1 MSFYLKILIYTI
13 KKFFIKIK
21 NLLFLLIFNFKK
33 NNLKKRKIKKIEIP
47 LILVSQ
53 IQRSGGTLMTQ
64 LFDNHKQIISY
75 PHELRVFN
83 PAWNFSSKSN
93 FYTYK
98 MEPFASMARSN
109 KYIKNASIKNQET
122 HHLKFNLYFQ
132 KFIIDKLL
140 SSGDGS
146 LRNKFNSY
154 FTSFFNSFENLN
166 SNINNQKYLIA
177 FIPRSNLYEK
187 NFEIFFETYP
197 DGFIISIVRDPLS
210 WLSSATKHSLE
221 YKNSNHALNIWYETY
236 YLSLKMKKKNES
248 IILLNF
254 EEIIKNPKDTLKKL
268 CHRLDIEYNE
278 NLNIPT
284 FNGEKILSDSSFKSV
299 KGEIDKT
306 TLSRKD
312 DLKENLKNKIDK
324 EILEKC
330 KDLYEKTKK
339 YSI

>member
-1 MSFYLKILIYTI
+1 MVR
-13 KKFFIKIK
+13 
-21 NLLFLLIFNFKK
+21 NLL
-33 NNLKKRKIKKIEIP
+33 LKPKDE
-47 LILVSQ
+47 
-53 IQRSGGTLMTQ
+53 
-64 LFDNHKQIISY
+64 
-75 PHELRVFN
+75 
-83 PAWNFSSKSN
+83 
-93 FYTYK
+93 
-98 MEPFASMARSN
+98 
-109 KYIKNASIKNQET
+109 
-122 HHLKFNLYFQ
+122 
-132 KFIIDKLL
+132 
-140 SSGDGS
+140 
-146 LRNKFNSY
+146 
-154 FTSFFNSFENLN
+154 
-166 SNINNQKYLIA
+166 
-177 FIPRSNLYEK
+177 
-187 NFEIFFETYP
+187 
-197 DGFIISIVRDPLS
+197 
-210 WLSSATKHSLE
+210 
-221 YKNSNHALNIWYETY
+221 
-236 YLSLKMKKKNES
+236 KKNES